1 MERRSDLT
9 SCLVHNGTVAEPRD
23 MLRALETLETLKYRQ
38 LVDGEVM
45 AEGEAAL
52 VKLMAEPAGSTILV
66 NGCLF
71 LNVLS
76 FRYLT
81 FTTADDGTCTFTLAG
96 DGMTLVLEPI
106 EDPEAPATER
116 VPVRLLEG
124 TAFGSESYVTLDDE
138 DDED

>member
-1 MERRSDLT
+1 MQRRTDLA
-9 SCLVHNGTVAEPRD
+9 SCLVHNGTVADPRD

-38 LVDGEVM
+38 IVDGEVM

-71 LNVLS
+71 LNVFS

-81 FTTADDGTCTFTLAG
+81 FMTADDGTCTFELTS
-96 DGMTLVLEPI
+96 DGMTLVLEPVD
-106 EDPEAPATER
+106 DPDAPATER

-124 TAFGSESYVTLDDE
+124 TAFDSESFVTLDDE
-138 DDED
+138 DEED

>member
-1 MERRSDLT
+1 MERRHDLA
-9 SCLVHNGTVAEPRD
+9 SCLVHNGTVADPRD

-38 LVDGEVM
+38 IVDGQVM

-81 FTTADDGTCTFTLAG
+81 FMTADDGTCTFELAS
-96 DGMTLVLEPI
+96 DGMTLVLEPVD
-106 EDPEAPATER
+106 DPDAPATER

-124 TAFGSESYVTLDDE
+124 TSFDSESFVTLDDE
-138 DDED
+138 DEED

>member
-1 MERRSDLT
+1 MDRRSNLA
-9 SCLVHNGTVAEPRD
+9 SCLVHNGTVADPRD

-38 LVDGEVM
+38 IVDGQVM

-52 VKLMAEPAGSTILV
+52 VKLMAESAGSTILV

-71 LNVLS
+71 LNVMS

-81 FTTADDGTCTFTLAG
+81 FSTDDDGACTFELAS
-96 DGMTLVLEPI
+96 DGMTLVLEPV
-106 EDPEAPATER
+106 EDPDAPATER

-124 TAFGSESYVTLDDE
+124 TPFDSESFVTLDDE
-138 DDED
+138 DDEE